1 MKKIMVVNG
10 VNLNMLGIRE
20 KNIYGDSTYD
30 GLCDYI
36 REKCSD
42 MPVKLSF
49 FQSNCEG
56 AIVDCLQKCYFE
68 KYDGIV
74 LNPGAYTHY
83 SYALYDAIKSIA
95 PVKVVETHISDIN
108 TREEFRR
115 VSVTA
120 PACIAQISGQGFD
133 GYVQAIRLLL
143 K

>member
-36 REKCSD
+36 REKCSY

-120 PACIAQISGQGFD
+120 PACVAQISGQGFD

>member
-1 MKKIMVVNG
+1 MKILILNG
-10 VNLNMLGIRE
+10 VNINMTGKRE
-20 KNIYGDSTYD
+20 AVYGTESLERINARLDAF
-30 GLCDYI
+30 GKERGAEL
-36 REKCSD
+36 E
-42 MPVKLSF
+42 F
-49 FQSNCEG
+49 FQSNSEG
-56 AIVDCLQKCYFE
+56 EIVDRLQRGGF
-68 KYDGIV
+68 DALVI
-74 LNPGAYTHY
+74 NAGAYTHY

-120 PACIAQISGQGFD
+120 PACVAQISGQGFD

>member
-49 FQSNCEG
+49 FQPNCEG

-120 PACIAQISGQGFD
+120 PACVAQISGQGFD

>member
-56 AIVDCLQKCYFE
+56 VIVDCLQKCYFE

-120 PACIAQISGQGFD
+120 PACVAQISGQGFD

>member
-20 KNIYGDSTYD
+20 KNIYGNSTYD

-120 PACIAQISGQGFD
+120 PACVAQISGQGFD

>member
-42 MPVKLSF
+42 MPVKLNF

-120 PACIAQISGQGFD
+120 PACVAQISGQGFD

>member
-1 MKKIMVVNG
+1 M
-10 VNLNMLGIRE
+10 
-20 KNIYGDSTYD
+20 
-30 GLCDYI
+30 
-36 REKCSD
+36 
-42 MPVKLSF
+42 
-49 FQSNCEG
+49 
-56 AIVDCLQKCYFE
+56 
-68 KYDGIV
+68 
-74 LNPGAYTHY
+74 NPGAYTHY

-120 PACIAQISGQGFD
+120 PACVAQISGQGFD

>member
-49 FQSNCEG
+49 F
-56 AIVDCLQKCYFE
+56 
-68 KYDGIV
+68 
-74 LNPGAYTHY
+74 
-83 SYALYDAIKSIA
+83 
-95 PVKVVETHISDIN
+95 
-108 TREEFRR
+108 
-115 VSVTA
+115 
-120 PACIAQISGQGFD
+120 
-133 GYVQAIRLLL
+133 
-143 K
+143 